1 MASKKQNFYKDWIL
15 KEINNEITPSTT
27 NSVGHVYFDEKKVTR
42 SSRKSRRNQEQFSE
56 TTNENLQNIIKTI
69 ERKSDNTS
77 FAVGDC
83 VAYQE
88 FNKPLETWYIYNIA
102 VDPIDKKMLVSG
114 LRLVDWETLELQF
127 GIKNQKVGEEEQ
139 YILNELIL
147 IPEIDLLLCDGSF
160 EVLKISSFENYIG
173 EQLNQEIKNGI
184 DIDSVKKSDKYVRYL
199 FDPMSKQLKHL
210 EYSYFKKTCTGYD
223 EAFGRF
229 KGLIEKATPL
239 TSENTKIVS
248 NNDLS
253 VDDYKMDSEKAT
265 ESEKDLS
272 HNPISAVNE
281 EPVTQNKRKLSTSSN
296 EFKETLTPMKK
307 AKITEDQTSSIRKS
321 KRASKIDYSNFLD
334 DEGTSSNPSDAN
346 ISENT
351 DEYVSNNDDDDDFDT
366 KSIEDETENAETD
379 EEFVSEEEFV
389 IDSTEKRKNPHTAY
403 KKNTYKKQD
412 KDHKLITAASYANSY
427 QKNHLSLRVKNNS
440 SAGSNMNAESK
451 DDDINRFKSQLST
464 SQSLTSTADK
474 IYTNPVDS
482 EVPGRE
488 EEFASIYSRIAS
500 FVNSGVG
507 SSIYISGVPGTGKSF
522 TVKKTIECLL
532 KQNHRAFSFAEING
546 LKLINLD
553 DCYENLCDKLQVPLK
568 MKEKAVVGLERFFS
582 MKKDKKIVL
591 LLDEIDVL
599 LSHDSEKLYNFFNW
613 PYLENSNLFVIAI
626 GNRMNLSEQLNAKTN
641 SRLGTSNC
649 IQFSPYNVVQLETIL
664 KYRLSEECAKSK
676 IYVEKKSGKV
686 ALFSSSRS
694 THYVDTHKSQ
704 FYLLKIMFPSTS
716 IQFLAKSGTAA
727 SSDVRTAKGI
737 GLSAMELV
745 EEAYT
750 KKYGVIYNYEKY
762 ISQDDLEDVDDQE
775 QFEVKELKV
784 TTADIS
790 KAKIKSHS
798 ASVRDYVSALPTVSK
813 FILFAAVEISN
824 EYETN
829 KLFFRNVIDKLDTLL
844 QQYRDNS
851 VLKGLTTFMDIDG
864 SDSKSSNIRIL
875 DWDFAVNQL
884 GSSGLIEITRFSN
897 ERANIFTL
905 KNKDGIEAGIQ
916 SFISKLR

>member
-1 MASKKQNFYKDWIL
+1 MASKKQNFFKDWIL
-15 KEINNEITPSTT
+15 KEIDNDNTVSTV
-27 NSVGHVYFDEKKVTR
+27 NSEGHVYLDEKKK
-42 SSRKSRRNQEQFSE
+42 KSTTIFE
-56 TTNENLQNIIKTI
+56 TKNENLLNIIKTI

-77 FAVGDC
+77 FAIGDC

-88 FNKPLETWYIYNIA
+88 FNKPIETWYIYNIT
-102 VDPIDKKMLVSG
+102 VDPIDKNMLVSG
-114 LRLVDWETLELQF
+114 LRLIDWKTLELQF
-127 GIKNQKVGEEEQ
+127 GIKNHKLGEEEQ
-139 YILNELIL
+139 YVLNELIL

-173 EQLNQEIKNGI
+173 EQLNQKTKNGI
-184 DIDSVKKSDKYVRYL
+184 DMDNLKKNDKYVRYL

-210 EYSYFKKTCTGYD
+210 EYGYFKITCTGDD

-229 KGLIEKATPL
+229 KTLIEKATPL
-239 TSENTKIVS
+239 ISENSKTVS
-248 NNDLS
+248 INDLS
-253 VDDYKMDSEKAT
+253 VDDYKTDSEEAT
-265 ESEKDLS
+265 QSNKNIRQ
-272 HNPISAVNE
+272 NPISVVDE
-281 EPVTQNKRKLSTSSN
+281 EPVTQNKRKNSTSFN

-307 AKITEDQTSSIRKS
+307 AKITEYQTSSIRKS

-346 ISENT
+346 VSENT
-351 DEYVSNNDDDDDFDT
+351 DEYVSNNDDDDFDM
-366 KSIEDETENAETD
+366 KSVEDETENAETD
-379 EEFVSEEEFV
+379 KEFVSEEEF
-389 IDSTEKRKNPHTAY
+389 
-403 KKNTYKKQD
+403 NTYKKQD

-427 QKNHLSLRVKNNS
+427 QKNHLSLRIKNNS
-440 SAGSNMNAESK
+440 STGSNMNAESK
-451 DDDINRFKSQLST
+451 ADDINRFKSQLSA
-464 SQSLTSTADK
+464 SQSLTSTTDK

-582 MKKDKKIVL
+582 MKKEKKIVL

-664 KYRLSEECAKSK
+664 KYRLSEECEKSK

-762 ISQDDLEDVDDQE
+762 ISQDELEDVDNQE

-798 ASVRDYVSALPTVSK
+798 ASVKDYVSALPTVSK

-829 KLFFRNVIDKLDTLL
+829 KLFLEMLL
-844 QQYRDNS
+844 TS
-851 VLKGLTTFMDIDG
+851 
-864 SDSKSSNIRIL
+864 
-875 DWDFAVNQL
+875 
-884 GSSGLIEITRFSN
+884 
-897 ERANIFTL
+897 
-905 KNKDGIEAGIQ
+905 
-916 SFISKLR
+916 

>member
-1 MASKKQNFYKDWIL
+1 MALKKQNFFKDWIL
-15 KEINNEITPSTT
+15 KEIDNDITLSTT
-27 NSVGHVYFDEKKVTR
+27 DSEGHVYFDEKKVTR
-42 SSRKSRRNQEQFSE
+42 SGRKSRKSQQQLSE
-56 TTNENLQNIIKTI
+56 TKNENLRNIIKTI

-83 VAYQE
+83 VVYQE
-88 FNKPLETWYIYNIA
+88 SNKPIETWYIYNIS
-102 VDPIDKKMLVSG
+102 VDPIDKKMMVSG
-114 LRLVDWETLELQF
+114 LRLIDWETLELQF
-127 GIKNQKVGEEEQ
+127 SIKNHKLEEEEQ

-184 DIDSVKKSDKYVRYL
+184 DIDNFKKSDKYVRYL

-210 EYSYFKKTCTGYD
+210 EYSYFKKTCTGDD

-229 KGLIEKATPL
+229 KALIEKATPL
-239 TSENTKIVS
+239 NSEYSKTVS
-248 NNDLS
+248 SNDLL
-253 VDDYKMDSEKAT
+253 VDDYKTDSEKAT
-265 ESEKDLS
+265 ESDKDLS
-272 HNPISAVNE
+272 QNPISVVNE

-296 EFKETLTPMKK
+296 EFKESLTPMKK
-307 AKITEDQTSSIRKS
+307 VKIIKGQSPSIRKS

-351 DEYVSNNDDDDDFDT
+351 DEYIPNNDADDFDM
-366 KSIEDETENAETD
+366 KSVEDETENAETD

-389 IDSTEKRKNPHTAY
+389 IDSEEKRKKPHTTY

-412 KDHKLITAASYANSY
+412 RDHKLITAASYANSY
-427 QKNHLSLRVKNNS
+427 QKNHLSLRIKNNN

-464 SQSLTSTADK
+464 SQSLTSTTDK

-664 KYRLSEECAKSK
+664 KYRLSEECEKSK

-694 THYVDTHKSQ
+694 THYVDSHKSQ
-704 FYLLKIMFPSTS
+704 FYLLKILFPSTS

-798 ASVRDYVSALPTVSK
+798 ASVKDYVSALPIVSK

-864 SDSKSSNIRIL
+864 SGSKSLNIRII